1 MAFLQRYRESDETG
15 PRLQRG
21 PVYVGTAKSCRIQFK
36 RLRDRSAA
44 ITREKQENS
53 PPLPQRARVSN
64 RGHKY
69 ELRGPFRDCLGIYT
83 QRTQLPQ
90 RARVSNRGHKY
101 ELRGPFRDCLGI
113 YTQRT
118 QNAVRGHD
126 WAVIDQSTEMPKNL
140 RLSQSIRKM
149 RLTKNPPGK
158 NRTRKLMTR
167 AHYLRWQ
174 LLLKMVVP
182 LRAVWRTNLTLPVVD
197 THQLSS
203 QMLSL
208 VPMSIMTINW
218 VRVR

>member
-53 PPLPQRARVSN
+53 PP
-64 RGHKY
+64 
-69 ELRGPFRDCLGIYT
+69 
-83 QRTQLPQ
+83 LPQ